1 MELRTV
7 LPLLAL
13 LAGIGT
19 AVATPAAADPGPVTA
34 ADMAIADACYTW
46 GRTLSEGASG
56 DDVRQLQIRV
66 AGYPGYGGVL
76 GLDGQFGPGTKA
88 AVTRFQQAY
97 GLGADG
103 IAGPATFGKLYELQD
118 NDCTPVNF
126 SYDELNNCN
135 SDWSGGNVSA
145 ATARAN
151 ALVSM
156 WKLQAMRHAM
166 GDRPIDVNGGF
177 RSVACNNAV
186 GGAPASRHLY
196 GDAVDLG
203 AGAQGFCAL
212 ARQAR
217 NHGFSEILGPGYTG
231 HNDHVHVAHRASRFW
246 AAPNCGV
253 AREGLEDGP
262 ADY

>member
-1 MELRTV
+1 MKIRFV
-7 LPLLAL
+7 LPALAL
-13 LAGIGT
+13 LAT
-19 AVATPAAADPGPVTA
+19 AFATPAAAA
-34 ADMAIADACYTW
+34 AEPISAADACYTW
-46 GRTLSEGASG
+46 GRTLSQGASG
-56 DDVRQLQIRV
+56 EDVRQLQIRV
-66 AGYPGYGGVL
+66 AGYPGYGAVL
-76 GLDGQFGPGTKA
+76 GIDGQFGPATKA

-103 IAGPATFGKLYELQD
+103 IAGSATFSKLYALQD

-177 RSVACNNAV
+177 RSVSCNNAV
-186 GGAPASRHLY
+186 GGAAGSRHLY

-203 AGAQGFCAL
+203 AGAQGFCNL

-217 NHGFSEILGPGYTG
+217 NHGFNEILGPGYTG
-231 HNDHVHVAHRASRFW
+231 HNDHVHVAHKSSRFW
-246 AAPNCGV
+246 SAPSCGI
-253 AREGLEDGP
+253 
-262 ADY
+262 

>member
-1 MELRTV
+1 MKLRFL
-7 LPLLAL
+7 LPALAL
-13 LAGIGT
+13 VTGVLVT
-19 AVATPAAADPGPVTA
+19 PAVAQADPVSA
-34 ADMAIADACYTW
+34 ADACYTW
-46 GRTLSEGASG
+46 NRTLSQGASG
-56 DDVRQLQIRV
+56 EDVRQLQIRV
-66 AGYPGYGGVL
+66 AGYPGYGAVL
-76 GLDGQFGPGTKA
+76 GIDGQFGPATKA

-103 IAGPATFGKLYELQD
+103 VAGSATFSKLYALQD
-118 NDCTPVNF
+118 NDCTPINF
-126 SYDELNNCN
+126 TYDELNNCN

-177 RSVACNNAV
+177 RSVSCNNAV
-186 GGAPASRHLY
+186 GGAAGSRHLY

-212 ARQAR
+212 AKQAR
-217 NHGFSEILGPGYTG
+217 NHGFNEILGPGYTG
-231 HNDHVHVAHRASRFW
+231 HNDHVHVAHKSSRFW
-246 AAPNCGV
+246 SAPNCGV
-253 AREGLEDGP
+253 S
-262 ADY
+262 

>member
-1 MELRTV
+1 MKLRLL
-7 LPLLAL
+7 LPVLAL
-13 LAGIGT
+13 LVGVG
-19 AVATPAAADPGPVTA
+19 VTPAAAEADPV
-34 ADMAIADACYTW
+34 IADACYTW
-46 GRTLSEGASG
+46 GRTLSEGATG

-76 GLDGQFGPGTKA
+76 GLDGDFGPATKA

-103 IAGPATFGKLYELQD
+103 IAGPATFAKIYELQD

-166 GDRPIDVNGGF
+166 GDRALIVTSGF
-177 RSVACNNAV
+177 RSYSCNSAV
-186 GGAPASRHLY
+186 GGSATSRHLY
-196 GDAVDLG
+196 GDAADLG
-203 AGAQGFCAL
+203 AGTQGFCTL
-212 ARQAR
+212 AQRAR
-217 NHGFSEILGPGYTG
+217 YHGFGGIFGPGYPD
-231 HNDHVHVAHRASRFW
+231 HNDHAHLDIRTSNVW
-246 AAPNCGV
+246 SAPNCGIGTAEV
-253 AREGLEDGP
+253 LP
-262 ADY
+262 AEEPDI